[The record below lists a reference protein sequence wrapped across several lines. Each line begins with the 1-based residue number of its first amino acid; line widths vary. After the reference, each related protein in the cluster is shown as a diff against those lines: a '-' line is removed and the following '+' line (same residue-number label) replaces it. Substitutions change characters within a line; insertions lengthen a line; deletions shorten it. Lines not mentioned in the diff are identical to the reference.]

1 MQKKLK
7 IFIQYIV
14 PQHLLSRFAGFIA
27 ECRIRWLKNWL
38 IRDFIRRYQVDLT
51 LARIENIQ
59 DFPNFNSFF
68 IRQLKPAV
76 RPIASGVKEV
86 ACPADG
92 VISQIGKIEKDTLL
106 QAKGFHFQLHEL
118 LGGGENHVKTFF
130 DGDFATIYLA
140 PKDYHRV
147 HMPLAG
153 ELRETIYIPGKLF
166 SVNQETAMSVP
177 QLFSRNE
184 RLVCIFETAFG
195 PMAVI
200 MVGAM
205 IVGNIKT
212 VWPLESHPTR
222 VIKKFYENMVRLDK
236 GAELGY
242 FKLGSTVI
250 VLFPKNML
258 EWSMGMRENSRVQVG
273 KMMGMVR

>member
-1 MQKKLK
+1 
-7 IFIQYIV
+7 
-14 PQHLLSRFAGFIA
+14 
-27 ECRIRWLKNWL
+27 
-38 IRDFIRRYQVDLT
+38 
-51 LARIENIQ
+51 
-59 DFPNFNSFF
+59 
-68 IRQLKPAV
+68 
-76 RPIASGVKEV
+76 
-86 ACPADG
+86 
-92 VISQIGKIEKDTLL
+92 
-106 QAKGFHFQLHEL
+106 
-118 LGGGENHVKTFF
+118 
-130 DGDFATIYLA
+130 
-140 PKDYHRV
+140 
-147 HMPLAG
+147 
-153 ELRETIYIPGKLF
+153 
-166 SVNQETAMSVP
+166 
-177 QLFSRNE
+177 
-184 RLVCIFETAFG
+184 
-195 PMAVI
+195 MAVI